1 MSFGPNSIAADD
13 GNPVLRPPQQPTACP
28 SPTCPAVP
36 HERRRFVLVAAFAP
50 GLLTAK
56 AQAAD
61 NTLTVGPGERWHTL
75 SDATKAAGSGDTI
88 ELQPGTYAGDVA
100 VVTQPRLTL
109 RGLGA
114 GAVLQADGRHA
125 EGKAT
130 LVVRGGDVTIENL
143 EFRGSRVPV
152 GNGAG
157 IRFEAG
163 ALTLLNCRFL
173 DNEMGLLSAGRPEM
187 RLFVDGCQFGD
198 APRHDSGMLH
208 HLLYV
213 GAVGLC
219 VVTRSRFFNGW
230 RGHLLKSRARVNRI
244 LWNEL
249 VDGPEGGASYELEF
263 PEGGDNAVFGNRLE
277 QSVFTHNPAMLSM
290 GAEGG
295 GLYSGRLMLRDNHF
309 INHHAGTA
317 EAPARFVH
325 LWPERLA
332 GPLEVLAQGNV
343 FEGPGALGLPG

>member
-1 MSFGPNSIAADD
+1 MSGARS
-13 GNPVLRPPQQPTACP
+13 NPWRLQ
-28 SPTCPAVP
+28 
-36 HERRRFVLVAAFAP
+36 RRL
-50 GLLTAK
+50 GLTALAVSPLAAA
-56 AQAAD
+56 AQPAGR
-61 NTLTVGPGERWHTL
+61 TLTVGPGERWTTL
-75 SDATKAAGSGDTI
+75 ADAIRVAASGDTI
-88 ELQPGTYAGDVA
+88 ELQAGTYPGDVA
-100 VVTQPRLTL
+100 VILQPRLTL

-163 ALTLLNCRFL
+163 ALTLQNCRFF

-187 RLFVDGCQFGD
+187 RLVVDGCQFGD

-213 GAVGLC
+213 GRIGVC

-249 VDGPEGGASYELEF
+249 VDGPDGGASYELEF
-263 PEGGDNAVFGNRLE
+263 AEGGDNVVVGNRLE
-277 QSVFTHNPAMLSM
+277 QSTFTHNPAMLSM

-295 GLYSGRLMLRDNHF
+295 GLHTGRLVLRDNRF
-309 INHHAGTA
+309 LNHHAGTA

-332 GPLEVLAQGNV
+332 GALEVLAQGNV
-343 FEGPGALGLPG
+343 FEGPGVLGLPG